1 MKNVKTAKSNT
12 AWTPDEEKTLIDLN
26 SQARSVNYM
35 AGTLGRSR
43 KAIQN
48 RLSIMAMRGDL
59 FLKPIAKPAQRK
71 RRSPAPKLQ
80 DPIMRAKIDEIMTQ
94 PDSMWPVPLPPE
106 QLDDSISVK
115 LPRKALYGAV
125 SAALMAAAFYAGMNV

>member
-26 SQARSVNYM
+26 SQAKSTDYM
-35 AGTLGRSR
+35 AETLGRSS
-43 KAIQN
+43 KAIIN
-48 RLSIMAMRGDL
+48 RLSIMALRGDL
-59 FLKPIAKPAQRK
+59 FSKPIAKPAKRK

-94 PDSMWPVPLPPE
+94 PDSMWPVPLPVKQP
-106 QLDDSISVK
+106 DDSISVK
-115 LPRKALYGAV
+115 VPKKALYGAV

>member
-1 MKNVKTAKSNT
+1 MKNVKTAKSNAT
-12 AWTPDEEKTLIDLN
+12 WTPDEEKTLIDLN
-26 SQARSVNYM
+26 SQARSVDYI
-35 AGTLGRSR
+35 AETLGRSR

-48 RLSIMAMRGDL
+48 RLSIMALRGDL
-59 FLKPIAKPAQRK
+59 FLKPIDKPAKRK

-94 PDSMWPVPLPPE
+94 PDSMFPLPL
-106 QLDDSISVK
+106 QLKQPDDSISVK
-115 LPRKALYGAV
+115 VPKKALYGAV

>member
-1 MKNVKTAKSNT
+1 MKNLKTAKSNT
-12 AWTPDEEKTLIDLN
+12 TWTPDEEKTLIDLN

-48 RLSIMAMRGDL
+48 RLSIITLRGDL
-59 FLKPIAKPAQRK
+59 FLKPIAKPAKRK
-71 RRSPAPKLQ
+71 RRSLAPKLQ

-94 PDSMWPVPLPPE
+94 PDSMFPLPL
-106 QLDDSISVK
+106 QLKQPDDSISVK
-115 LPRKALYGAV
+115 VPKKALYGAV

>member
-12 AWTPDEEKTLIDLN
+12 AWTPEQEKTLIDLN
-26 SQARSVNYM
+26 SQGRSVNFM
-35 AGTLGRSR
+35 AETLGRSR

-48 RLSIMAMRGDL
+48 RLSIMALRGDL
-59 FLKPIAKPAQRK
+59 FLKPIAKPVKRK

-80 DPIMRAKIDEIMTQ
+80 DPIMRAKIDEIIMQ

-106 QLDDSISVK
+106 QPDDSISVK

>member
-26 SQARSVNYM
+26 SQARSVDYM
-35 AGTLGRSR
+35 AETLGRSR

-48 RLSIMAMRGDL
+48 RLSIMALRGDL
-59 FLKPIAKPAQRK
+59 FLKPIDKPAKRK
-71 RRSPAPKLQ
+71 RRSPVPKLP
-80 DPIMRAKIDEIMTQ
+80 DPIMLATEKIMAQ
-94 PDSMWPVPLPPE
+94 PDSMFPLPL
-106 QLDDSISVK
+106 QLKQPDDSISVK
-115 LPRKALYGAV
+115 VPKKALYGAV

>member
-1 MKNVKTAKSNT
+1 MKNLKTAKSNT
-12 AWTPDEEKTLIDLN
+12 TWTPDEEKTLIDLN
-26 SQARSVNYM
+26 SQARSVDYI
-35 AGTLGRSR
+35 AETLGRSR

-48 RLSIMAMRGDL
+48 RLSIMALRGDL
-59 FLKPIAKPAQRK
+59 FLKPIDKPAKRK

-94 PDSMWPVPLPPE
+94 PDSMWPVPLPL
-106 QLDDSISVK
+106 QQHDDSISVK
-115 LPRKALYGAV
+115 VPRKALYGAV